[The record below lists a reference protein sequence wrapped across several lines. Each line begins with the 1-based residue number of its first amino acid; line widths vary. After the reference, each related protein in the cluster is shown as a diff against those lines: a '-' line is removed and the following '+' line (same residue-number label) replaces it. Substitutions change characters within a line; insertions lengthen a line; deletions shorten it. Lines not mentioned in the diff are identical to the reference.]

1 MKKLLVATALLIL
14 GTAGTA
20 AADRRGGRDNDRR
33 DRVTTRDRGNYN
45 NRGYVR
51 DRGYNRPVVRDRGY
65 NRPVVR
71 DRGWNNRRPV
81 YVSNNRYHFHGGRS
95 VVYRRP
101 VIHQRYYNYQVRPT
115 ILVENYVTVPG
126 YVWVAGNWQW
136 NGYEWTWITGRYEV
150 DVKRRLTGCSRSA
163 CRKEDCGMC

>member
-20 AADRRGGRDNDRR
+20 AADRRGGRDGRDHDRR
-33 DRVTTRDRGNYN
+33 DRVTVRDRGNYN
-45 NRGYVR
+45 NHGNVR

-65 NRPVVR
+65 NRTVVR

-81 YVSNNRYHFHGGRS
+81 YVSNDRYHFHGGRS

-101 VIHQRYYNYQVRPT
+101 VIHQRYYDYRVRPT
-115 ILVENYVTVPG
+115 LLIENYETVPG
-126 YVWVAGNWQW
+126 YIWVQGSWQW
-136 NGYEWTWITGRYEV
+136 SGYEWTWVNGHYEV
-150 DVKRRLTGCSRSA
+150 DVNYDGYPDGYS
-163 CRKEDCGMC
+163 GY